1 MQNLKSIPVATLRT
15 AAARL
20 LRSSGRPGAKPA
32 EGIDRALLM
41 AATNYREERRESID
55 LSQAIV
61 DRANVLVA
69 TESTITT
76 EDES

>member
-20 LRSSGRPGAKPA
+20 LRSTGRPGAKPA
-32 EGIDRALLM
+32 QGIDRALLM

-61 DRANVLVA
+61 DRANELVA
-69 TESTITT
+69 TETITT